1 MLNNNL
7 ISDVNASNSP
17 QKEIKIKQNN
27 NNNNNNTEKLMRLS
41 DI

>member
-7 ISDVNASNSP
+7 ISDENASNSP
-17 QKEIKIKQNN
+17 QKEIKIEQ
-27 NNNNNNTEKLMRLS
+27 NNNNNTEKFMRLS

>member
-27 NNNNNNTEKLMRLS
+27 NNNNTEKLMRLS

>member
-27 NNNNNNTEKLMRLS
+27 NNNNNTEKLMRLS